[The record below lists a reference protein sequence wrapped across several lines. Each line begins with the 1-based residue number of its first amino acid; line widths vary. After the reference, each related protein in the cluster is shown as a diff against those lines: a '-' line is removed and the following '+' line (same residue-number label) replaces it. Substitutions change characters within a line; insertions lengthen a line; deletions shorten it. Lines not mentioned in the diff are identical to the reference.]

1 MKKGVFI
8 AVVHIQYLS
17 RNKDENQSTY
27 ISAIKKANRDIR
39 FFCWDHSVFC
49 FPLVVGYPC

>member
-27 ISAIKKANRDIR
+27 IFTVQKANRDTR
-39 FFCWDHSVFC
+39 FFCRDHSVLC
-49 FPLVVGYPC
+49 FPVVVGYPC